1 MPKKSISEN
10 QPRGSLGLIFFILLM
25 DIIGITVLSPVAP
38 YIVRRYSSEAL
49 AVTMIPVMY
58 AAAQFLAAPL
68 MGKLG
73 DRFGRRPVLLI
84 SLVGQGLGYLL
95 FGLGGSLGVLLLARV
110 IGGITG
116 GNMSTAS
123 AYIADISKPGER
135 AKNFALIGIAWSLGL
150 ILGPALGAVL
160 GQMSL
165 EAPAYAAAGLAFL
178 NVLLGIFLLP
188 ESLPLEQRETAS
200 LKFRDFNPVISIA
213 FMAKKPG
220 LGWLLL
226 VTGLFNFAFN
236 GINSTGTLFFIQ
248 KFDAQPWQ
256 TGLLMM
262 LAGLS
267 LAVVQFLLVQPLV
280 RRFGEKRIAIA
291 SLWGQAVGDVGI
303 FLAPVFW
310 MVFPIN
316 MIMSSLSGFTF
327 PTLTTLNTNCVEP
340 REVGL
345 LMGVTTAI
353 SSLMNI
359 AGPLWAGTV
368 YDHIMPGTPFW
379 MGALVL
385 VAAGLMLARKEGVPV
400 SRPVLSHPENE
411 LPIGAKHE

>member
-1 MPKKSISEN
+1 MTQVNTSSP
-10 QPRGSLGLIFFILLM
+10 QPRGALGLIFFILLM
-25 DIIGITVLSPVAP
+25 DIIGITILSPVAP
-38 YIVRRYSSEAL
+38 YLVRIYSSEAI

-73 DRFGRRPVLLI
+73 DRFGRRPVLLVSI
-84 SLVGQGLGYLL
+84 VGQGLGYML
-95 FGLGGSLGVLLLARV
+95 FGWGGSLSVLLTARV

-150 ILGPALGAVL
+150 ILGPALGAIL
-160 GQMSL
+160 GQISL
-165 EAPAYAAAGLAFL
+165 QMPAFAAAGLSFV

-188 ESLPLEQRETAS
+188 ESLPHDRRETIPLS
-200 LKFRDFNPVISIA
+200 LGDINPIKSIA
-213 FMAKKPG
+213 FMAKKPN
-220 LGWLLL
+220 LGWLLM

-262 LAGLS
+262 MAGLA

-280 RRFGEKRIAIA
+280 KRFGEKRIAIA
-291 SLWGQAVGDVGI
+291 SLWGQAVGDVAI

-310 MVFPIN
+310 MVFPLN
-316 MIMSSLSGFTF
+316 MVMSSLSGFTF

-353 SSLMNI
+353 GSLMNI
-359 AGPLWAGTV
+359 AGPLWAGAM
-368 YDHIMPGTPFW
+368 YDHIMPGAPFW

-385 VAAGLMLARKEGVPV
+385 IIAGFLLSRRDNLPVAY
-400 SRPVLSHPENE
+400 PVLVNPQNE
-411 LPIGAKHE
+411 